1 MLFLTRSESA
11 QWVDLGRDIIA
22 HTREPFDLHGN
33 VRDKL
38 IPCFRCYAGGVLM
51 SAGQEALGRKWF
63 QEGVLEEE
71 DGLFFDGFVNSFL
84 ERQHG
89 KFIMPEKPF
98 VDPRPFMH
106 FASVPVLSQSRE
118 KFVREACDSLPRF
131 NKPLRIMDIGCGN
144 GALTASFVQRLQQIG
159 KANDIGQILL
169 IDPSPAMVEL
179 AVKTVGDVFP
189 PAAIRGMNRSIQ
201 EFSETLNEPYDVAVS
216 SFAYHHMPYETK
228 LFTLRKL
235 APWISHFVLFELDSN
250 NDLPELNSPELALS
264 VYQIYG
270 RVIDWVFSHEAP
282 VALAIAAVDNFL
294 MAEAVTMLTLPRGKR
309 TDYHALR
316 GQWHEL
322 FRNGLGP
329 EFTCLCDTT
338 THAEEYL
345 DLFTMHYGRA

>member
-1 MLFLTRSESA
+1 MLFLSRTESA
-11 QWVDLGRDIIA
+11 QWTELGREIVA
-22 HTREPFDLHGN
+22 TKKAPCDLHGN

-38 IPCFRCYAGGVLM
+38 IPCFRCYAGGMLM
-51 SAGQEALGRKWF
+51 SCGLAELGRKWF

-71 DGLFFDGFVNSFL
+71 DGLFFNGFVNSFL
-84 ERQHG
+84 ERQKG

-106 FASVPVLSQSRE
+106 FASVPVLKKSRE
-118 KFVREACDSLPRF
+118 EFVRQACESLPKF
-131 NKPLRIMDIGCGN
+131 NKPVRIMDIGCGN
-144 GALTASFVQRLQQIG
+144 GALTLSFVKRLQDSG
-159 KANDIGQILL
+159 KAGDIGEILL
-169 IDPSPAMVEL
+169 VDPSPAMVEL
-179 AVKTVGDVFP
+179 AVKTVGQAVP
-189 PAAIRGMNRSIQ
+189 PSAIRGVNSSTQ
-201 EFSETLNEPYDVAVS
+201 ELCDSLSKHYDVAVS

-235 APWISHFVLFELDSN
+235 GPWIDHFVLFELDSN

-282 VALAIAAVDNFL
+282 VELAIAAVDNFL
-294 MAEAVTMLTLPRGKR
+294 MAEAVSMLTLPRGRR

-316 GQWHEL
+316 WQWHDL
-322 FRNGLGP
+322 FRQGLGP
-329 EFTCLCDTT
+329 EFMCLGDTT
-338 THAEEYL
+338 TLAEDFL